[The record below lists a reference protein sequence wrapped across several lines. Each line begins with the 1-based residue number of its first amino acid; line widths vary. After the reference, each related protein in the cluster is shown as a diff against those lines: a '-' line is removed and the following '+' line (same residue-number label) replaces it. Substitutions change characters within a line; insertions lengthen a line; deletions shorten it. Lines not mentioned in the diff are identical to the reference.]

1 MTATA
6 TTTKVSDAE
15 LQRDVLDELRWEPS
29 LNEAHIGVSVRN
41 GVVTLSGYVDSYA
54 EKWSAE
60 AAAKRLHDVGAIAN
74 ELDVRLPGTSK
85 RTDEDIAAA
94 AMNALNSNPSVPD
107 NVKVTLSQGWV
118 TLDGEGAR

>member
-41 GVVTLSGYVDSYA
+41 GVVTLSGHVDSYV

-60 AAAKRLHDVGAIAN
+60 AAAKRVHGVRAIAN
-74 ELDVRLPGTSK
+74 ELEVRLPGTSK

-94 AMNALNSNPSVPD
+94 AMNALKLNPSEPGT
-107 NVKVTLSQGWV
+107 VKLTVS
-118 TLDGEGAR
+118 EG